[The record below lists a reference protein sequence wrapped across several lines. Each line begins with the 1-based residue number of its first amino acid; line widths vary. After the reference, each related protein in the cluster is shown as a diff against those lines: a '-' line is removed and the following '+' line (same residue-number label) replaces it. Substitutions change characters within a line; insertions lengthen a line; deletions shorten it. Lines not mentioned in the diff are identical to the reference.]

1 MSCLVDNAKPDSL
14 ERAAYHEAGHA
25 AIWRH
30 FGRPFSFVLITED
43 GNGLTSITRS
53 VQFVGPPQPPRA
65 IPVDHAQLVAV
76 MAGRAAEAIRYP
88 DLLRDELERLSSSDE
103 RRARG
108 LIREF
113 YGSDISEDQVDTRLV
128 ELEAEATQIL
138 QGEWMAVEAL
148 AAALIAHPN
157 HDLDGDDALRVMN
170 AAAASTRHLARGP
183 AARPRCIPRQD

>member
-1 MSCLVDNAKPDSL
+1 MTPL

-30 FGRPFSFVLITED
+30 FGRPFSFVLITKD

-53 VQFVGPPQPPRA
+53 VQFVGPPQAPEP
-65 IPVDHAQLVAV
+65 IPVDHAELVAA

-88 DLLRDELERLSSSDE
+88 YLPRDELERLSASDE
-103 RRARG
+103 QRARK

-113 YGSDISEDQVDTRLV
+113 YGSPLSEDQVTARVV

-138 QGEWMAVEAL
+138 RGVWLAVEAL
-148 AAALIAHPN
+148 AAALMAHPD
-157 HDLDGDDALRVMN
+157 HDLDGDDALRVMD
-170 AAAASTRHLARGP
+170 AALMTT
-183 AARPRCIPRQD
+183 